1 MMSRMGSIRHAIAV
15 VVVVSLSACSGS
27 ESATAAR
34 PHGPL
39 RVRATGLL
47 IRDPLGVTKQ
57 TQICVGA
64 VNLTRP
70 PRECGGLIVRGVDID
85 ELRWMD
91 RRDGVV
97 YGGAEIVGTL
107 RHRTITATEPVRRS
121 HRRRYRPPPRPPS
134 VFDHRGSST
143 LPPQS
148 VHEVD
153 AYARRVYPNEY
164 SGYWSGFR
172 GHRRPY
178 GFVGSTRRLRTIG
191 RDLAAAFPES
201 RFYIAKLRHRTAE
214 YEAAMKKL
222 SDAYPELRQRGIF
235 VSEGGASIDSA
246 DAQVEVASRATLRY
260 LRKRFGPLITFTSIV
275 EVLDGR

>member
-1 MMSRMGSIRHAIAV
+1 MIGVAV
-15 VVVVSLSACSGS
+15 VVALSACSGS

-39 RVRATGLL
+39 RVRATGML
-47 IRDPLGVTKQ
+47 IRDLRHGTGE
-57 TQICVGA
+57 TRICVGGVDRILPPQCGDRGLA
-64 VNLTRP
+64 VNGINIKRLSWTTR
-70 PRECGGLIVRGVDID
+70 LF
-85 ELRWMD
+85 
-91 RRDGVV
+91 GVV

-107 RHRTITATEPVRRS
+107 RGRTITATEPARRAPKQP
-121 HRRRYRPPPRPPS
+121 RYRSPPWSPS

-148 VHEVD
+148 VHEID

-164 SGYWSGFR
+164 SGYWSLFR

-214 YEAAMKKL
+214 YEAAMIKL
-222 SDAYPELRQRGIF
+222 YDAFPELRQRGIF

-246 DAQVEVASRATLRY
+246 EAQVEVATRATLRY
-260 LRKRFGPLITFTSIV
+260 LRRRFGPLITFTSIV